1 MRSNT
6 WFALLVAVSLA
17 AVMTPMI
24 LLAAGGGGGGF
35 DSVVHGIESRY
46 HTHASRIPFMGL
58 VSGIAGIATHGGV
71 HGLHVA
77 EIEHL
82 EGPVDGAELNALVE
96 ERVGKGWQRMIRETS
111 RDGDQQSLIYV
122 KPDGSRMGLL
132 VVDLDGHEM
141 DVVEVSVDPAH
152 LDDDMGEFRPHHH
165 KRAHDSDTSATS
177 GDEKQDGG
185 DSDQA
190 TN

>member
-6 WFALLVAVSLA
+6 WFALLVAAGLA

-24 LLAAGGGGGGF
+24 LLAAGGGGGF

-71 HGLHVA
+71 RGLHVA

-82 EGPVDGAELNALVE
+82 DSPVDGAELNALVE

-111 RDGDQQSLIYV
+111 RDGEQQSLIYV

-132 VVDLDGHEM
+132 VIDLDGREM
-141 DVVEVSVDPAH
+141 DVVQVSVDPAH

-165 KRAHDSDTSATS
+165 KRAHDSDTS
-177 GDEKQDGG
+177 DNEKQDGG
-185 DSDQA
+185 ASDQA

>member
-1 MRSNT
+1 
-6 WFALLVAVSLA
+6 
-17 AVMTPMI
+17 MI

-46 HTHASRIPFMGL
+46 HACATRIPFMGL

-71 HGLHVA
+71 RGLHVA

-82 EGPVDGAELNALVE
+82 DGPVEGAELNALVE
-96 ERVGKGWQRMIRETS
+96 ERVGKGWQRMIRETGK
-111 RDGDQQSLIYV
+111 DGDQTMIYV
-122 KPDGSRMGLL
+122 KPEGERMALLIVDRDGEEMN
-132 VVDLDGHEM
+132 VVQ
-141 DVVEVSVDPAH
+141 VSVDPAH

-165 KRAHDSDTSATS
+165 KKVHDSDTS

-185 DSDQA
+185 ESDQV

>member
-6 WFALLVAVSLA
+6 WFALLIPVGLA
-17 AVMTPMI
+17 AVMTPAI

-35 DSVVHGIESRY
+35 DAIVHGIESRY
-46 HTHASRIPFMGL
+46 HARATRVPFMGL

-71 HGLHVA
+71 RGLHVA

-82 EGPVDGAELNALVE
+82 EGPVDGAELNSLVQ

-122 KPDGSRMGLL
+122 KPEGSRMGLL

-141 DVVEVSVDPAH
+141 NVVQVSVDPDH
-152 LDDDMGEFRPHHH
+152 LDDDMGQFRHHHH
-165 KRAHDSDTSATS
+165 KQPDSDTPDSKSQDASAS
-177 GDEKQDGG
+177 E
-185 DSDQA
+185 
-190 TN
+190 